1 MQPPHEVVIHLKDLP
16 EVCKQSLAR
25 WQVHARTSRR
35 RCPCCNCLAGTHVAT
50 LLRACVF
57 FLTSWSAQNFSS
69 GLPRCA
75 QRTVWTR
82 YFAPRS
88 NLDRRQRLTRF
99 LLCCGVG
106 TLQLGGRLLAC
117 DLQRRRLLL
126 GDHFWHLTASC
137 CTCRAPLLGLLD
149 RHPTQ
154 QQQKVKVAPERPCA
168 NSSPSPSSAGR
179 SSWPSAGAPGIQQ
192 PGEQPGTMSS
202 NRSARMAPSRS
213 LRPWLLLA
221 ITWACLSA
229 SCPSGHA
236 LPSGAATL
244 GRARFAAAAAAAAG
258 VRLRAQG
265 AAGARRLLVSVCS
278 SRRLGLWQ
286 QSLQITDTH
295 GHVVVC
301 AWRADQ
307 GAVRAA
313 QGSVRDGLAGHT
325 YGSDREGGQVSVG
338 LRLAR
343 SPV

>member
-1 MQPPHEVVIHLKDLP
+1 MRAAHRLDEILCSQAQPGPQTKIDAIS
-16 EVCKQSLAR
+16 SLLWR
-25 WQVHARTSRR
+25 WNASAWRSAPGLRPSTS
-35 RCPCCNCLAGTHVAT
+35 ASS
-50 LLRACVF
+50 
-57 FLTSWSAQNFSS
+57 SW
-69 GLPRCA
+69 
-75 QRTVWTR
+75 
-82 YFAPRS
+82 RS
-88 NLDRRQRLTRF
+88 
-99 LLCCGVG
+99 
-106 TLQLGGRLLAC
+106 LLAS
-117 DLQRRRLLL
+117 
-126 GDHFWHLTASC
+126 HHLFLP
-137 CTCRAPLLGLLD
+137 CREKRA
-149 RHPTQ
+149 
-154 QQQKVKVAPERPCA
+154 KRPCA
-168 NSSPSPSSAGR
+168 DFIFLRLPPHMLPSC
-179 SSWPSAGAPGIQQ
+179 WPSAGAPGIQQ

-202 NRSARMAPSRS
+202 NRSARVAPSRS

-221 ITWACLSA
+221 ISWACLSA

-265 AAGARRLLVSVCS
+265 AARARRLLVSVCS

>member
-1 MQPPHEVVIHLKDLP
+1 
-16 EVCKQSLAR
+16 
-25 WQVHARTSRR
+25 
-35 RCPCCNCLAGTHVAT
+35 
-50 LLRACVF
+50 
-57 FLTSWSAQNFSS
+57 
-69 GLPRCA
+69 
-75 QRTVWTR
+75 
-82 YFAPRS
+82 
-88 NLDRRQRLTRF
+88 
-99 LLCCGVG
+99 
-106 TLQLGGRLLAC
+106 
-117 DLQRRRLLL
+117 
-126 GDHFWHLTASC
+126 
-137 CTCRAPLLGLLD
+137 
-149 RHPTQ
+149 
-154 QQQKVKVAPERPCA
+154 
-168 NSSPSPSSAGR
+168 
-179 SSWPSAGAPGIQQ
+179 
-192 PGEQPGTMSS
+192 MSS

-343 SPV
+343 SQV